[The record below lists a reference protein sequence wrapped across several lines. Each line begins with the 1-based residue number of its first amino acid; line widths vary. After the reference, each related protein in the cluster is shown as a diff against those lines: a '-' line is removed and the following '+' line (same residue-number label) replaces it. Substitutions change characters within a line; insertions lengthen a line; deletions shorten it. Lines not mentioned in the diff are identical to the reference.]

1 MAEQK
6 VLKTLVIKDGKVV
19 EERVIKMG
27 SDVTVGSSPKCTFVL
42 TDSSVPTEEFAL
54 FAWTGSGYQLRVTD
68 GMNGKVAIGGAKGTL
83 KKLRKDQP
91 ELKTG
96 AVWAFPLGE
105 DDKGSVDI
113 GDGAVWFKFEAAPEP
128 PPPQQ
133 TVVPLEQVDYRPRF
147 MEDDDPMFFGWLS
160 IWSAMAS
167 VLVVW
172 VWSTEPVELTLEEL
186 PDRYTRLVIQE
197 KPVDPPKTEVAPDP
211 TQPAEPTQATEAK
224 PEPRKQESPEERA
237 QRQDAARKEVLQQS
251 KLLARLIGTTGDNSR
266 GAVEN
271 MWGDDRGLGDID
283 GALGEVAG
291 ISTEG
296 AAELRSGEGTGGE
309 RADIGELGGV
319 ESGNAAVGIGPKVEA
334 KPTVSAE
341 DGSLSED
348 VGDKASAKATV
359 KKHFGQLRYCYDRF
373 LRTNASL
380 EGRVEVGWSVFEGK
394 VEGVY
399 VVSNSTGSDELA
411 ECIVKS
417 IERWEFDPSIQGDMS
432 WPFVFRTQ
440 E

>member
-19 EERVIKMG
+19 EERVIKLG
-27 SDVTVGSSPKCTFVL
+27 ADVTVGSSPKCTFVL
-42 TDSSVPTEEFAL
+42 TDASVPTEEFVL
-54 FAWTGSGYQLRVTD
+54 FAWTESGYRLRVTE

-83 KKLRKDQP
+83 KKLRKDQA
-91 ELKTG
+91 EHRTG
-96 AVWAFPLGE
+96 AVWSFPLGE
-105 DDKGSVDI
+105 EDKGSVDI

-133 TVVPLEQVDYRPRF
+133 TVVPLEQVDYRPRL
-147 MEDDDPMFFGWLS
+147 MDDDDPMFVGWLS

-197 KPVDPPKTEVAPDP
+197 EPKEVQQPDAPPDP
-211 TQPAEPTQATEAK
+211 SQPAQPTQATETQK
-224 PEPRKQESPEERA
+224 TKREETPEERA

-271 MWGDDRGLGDID
+271 LWGDDRGLGDID

-291 ISTEG
+291 ITTEG
-296 AAELRSGEGTGGE
+296 GEGLRAGEGTGGE

-319 ESGNAAVGIGPKVEA
+319 ESGNAAVGIGPRVEA

-348 VGDKASAKATV
+348 IGDKASAKATV
-359 KKHFGQLRYCYDRF
+359 KKNFGQLRYCYERF

-380 EGRVEVGWSVFEGK
+380 EGRVEVGWTVFEGK

-417 IERWEFDPSIQGDMS
+417 IERWTFDPSVQGDMS